1 MVLLLPLLFY
11 SHLVAF
17 FFIMSSSTT
26 AAAASAPAATTSP
39 STTSPHQHKR
49 KWGQPSPGKEP
60 HPEPQPQPE
69 LPDVDEENEEA
80 PGEAV
85 IQLAEALVN
94 IESVSGREQRM
105 AKALA
110 TWLKKRG
117 WKVILQPVAPAV
129 GHEAE
134 GKRWNVY
141 ASRPEGEGQ
150 RDGKGPRILLN
161 THIDTVPPFY
171 PASVD
176 RKEGVIRGRGACD
189 TKR

>member
-1 MVLLLPLLFY
+1 
-11 SHLVAF
+11 
-17 FFIMSSSTT
+17 MSSSTT

-60 HPEPQPQPE
+60 HPEPQPE

-141 ASRPEGEGQ
+141 ASRPEGEG
-150 RDGKGPRILLN
+150 
-161 THIDTVPPFY
+161 T
-171 PASVD
+171 
-176 RKEGVIRGRGACD
+176 
-189 TKR
+189 